1 MATGASRRL
10 VGPRVANQ
18 RTTQVPLADGATE
31 ADVDVEVVEGVSVRA
46 TAAARTPARAWVD
59 GVEIATVLAYDATLA
74 ETRAK
79 EARARARA
87 ARGAED
93 ERARTAAAAA
103 AADRACAFVAANA
116 AQTVNAS
123 VRALHT
129 AAAAETDAADERA
142 RLEGLLVAAK
152 MELVELKAGL
162 DGASRGGG

>member
-1 MATGASRRL
+1 MESNTRT
-10 VGPRVANQ
+10 RVSDLEDAAAAA
-18 RTTQVPLADGATE
+18 RYVVADAVDR
-31 ADVDVEVVEGVSVRA
+31 ADRA
-46 TAAARTPARAWVD
+46 DAETAAA
-59 GVEIATVLAYDATLA
+59 
-74 ETRAK
+74 
-79 EARARARA
+79 
-87 ARGAED
+87 
-93 ERARTAAAAA
+93 AAAAA